1 MTILRDENAEAES
14 LCNHFSE
21 IKRYME
27 VARRYF
33 SKMTQGSRVEFQLS
47 AGKRSLGCNG
57 SNLKLCIAYVQWF
70 RTVEQQLCKDLAP
83 RA

>member
-27 VARRYF
+27 VARSYF
-33 SKMTQGSRVEFQLS
+33 SKMTRVEFQEE
-47 AGKRSLGCNG
+47 RSPGCTG
-57 SNLKLCIAYVQWF
+57 SCTLQYK
-70 RTVEQQLCKDLAP
+70 EQKEK
-83 RA
+83 